1 MTSQPGHYSPPGW
14 DDFTFGRWIPWWREW
29 GDEGGGWKEPEVYTG
44 RTDAAGVH
52 RLQLDF
58 GKPTPP
64 EPTAVTAE
72 ATVMD
77 VNRQAWTSTVNL
89 LVHPADLYV
98 GLRSERLF
106 VEREQPLK
114 IDLIVTDLDGK
125 PVPGREIKAQ
135 AARLDWSYKDGQWQ
149 EEEAAVQPCTVQSGT
164 EPVRCTFETP
174 EGGTYRITATVTD
187 EQGRPNAARSPSG

>member
-1 MTSQPGHYSPPGW
+1 
-14 DDFTFGRWIPWWREW
+14 
-29 GDEGGGWKEPEVYTG
+29 
-44 RTDAAGVH
+44 
-52 RLQLDF
+52 
-58 GKPTPP
+58 
-64 EPTAVTAE
+64 
-72 ATVMD
+72 MD

-125 PVPGREIKAQ
+125 AVVGREIAAR
-135 AARLDWSYKDGQWQ
+135 AARLDWSYKDGRWQ
-149 EEEAAVQPCTVQSGT
+149 EEEAAVQPCTVKSGA

-174 EGGTYRITATVTD
+174 EGGTYRIAATVTD
-187 EQGRPNAARSPSG
+187 EQGRPNRSEITVWVSGGQRPPRARSSRKRSR